1 MARGCGSWWCLAVWS
16 WGGVT
21 VLLGFACIVNDAC
34 RDYQSTI
41 SFLGATWGDLHAFE
55 HDDIRSWRRQ
65 ALAFVGD
72 LSVSQLV
79 ETNEMQSLTLPS
91 STAFLA
97 GSEWMML
104 VTVVGA
110 AVATL
115 MLPAGAKS

>member
-1 MARGCGSWWCLAVWS
+1 MTLVEFPALRACPGGCGPAEL
-16 WGGVT
+16 
-21 VLLGFACIVNDAC
+21 
-34 RDYQSTI
+34 
-41 SFLGATWGDLHAFE
+41 FLGATWGDLHAFE